1 MPESKEMS
9 EKQSYWHQAV
19 SQDFGNS
26 TTVYSFCNLEHW
38 WTVPEVAGL
47 RNYSQEQIDNS
58 SRVAPKELHKSLISV
73 KVSVHNSTIKKG
85 LGETVNRNKPASP
98 PLNPS
103 NKQSEG
109 FGVAVSCFGMSLNS
123 VEDFPSMNNLAEL
136 KLFCKKE
143 WPKIPDCQMSHC
155 QSSQLLEYSYCCQRW
170 HNQFF
175 GLGSNLHRAR

>member
-1 MPESKEMS
+1 MGVQQQFIHFVIWNIGEPFQKWLAYE
-9 EKQSYWHQAV
+9 
-19 SQDFGNS
+19 
-26 TTVYSFCNLEHW
+26 
-38 WTVPEVAGL
+38 
-47 RNYSQEQIDNS
+47 NYSQEQIDNS
-58 SRVAPKELHKSLISV
+58 SRVAPKELHNSLISV

-98 PLNPS
+98 PLNRS

-109 FGVAVSCFGMSLNS
+109 FGVVVSCFGMSLNS

-136 KLFCKKE
+136 KRFCKKE

-155 QSSQLLEYSYCCQRW
+155 QSSQSFECSYCCQRW